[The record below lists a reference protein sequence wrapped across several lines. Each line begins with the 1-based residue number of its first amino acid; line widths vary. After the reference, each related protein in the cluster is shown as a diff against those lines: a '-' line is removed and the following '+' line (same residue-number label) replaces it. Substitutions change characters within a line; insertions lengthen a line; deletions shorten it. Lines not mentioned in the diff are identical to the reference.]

1 MASDFEYSS
10 VAIDH
15 AENPRNLG
23 PLEFC
28 NGHGRITGT
37 CGDTMEFWLQIRGE
51 RIHRANFITDGCGSS
66 VACGSM
72 TTELAIGK
80 TIDEVFDIQQ
90 KGVLDALGGFPEEV
104 QHCALLAT
112 DTLHAACEDFI
123 KNCRPNLDDES
134 AQALSCENCDESLC
148 SAKERRQEEA
158 EKEIF
163 ERHELEQ
170 RLSLIRN
177 KLLVLSGKGGVGKS
191 TVAVNLAVSLARKGK
206 KVGLLDID
214 VHGPSIPGMLGL
226 DDRQI
231 MGSEDGMVPVRVSDN
246 LAVISVGFLLKDR
259 TDPVIWRGPMKYGAV
274 RQFLKDVVWGELDYL
289 IVDSPPGT
297 GDEPLSVA
305 QLIGS
310 GSGAVIVTT
319 PQDVAIADVRRCVS
333 FCNRLSLPVIGVV
346 ENMSGYVCPKCGE
359 SVDIFGAGGGE
370 GLSEEMSIPFLGKI
384 PIDPSI
390 VASGDAGTPLG
401 AGDAQSRAATALSG
415 IVQLI
420 LEAVEQDNNV
430 PA

>member
-1 MASDFEYSS
+1 MGSDFEYSA

-23 PLEFC
+23 TLEFC
-28 NGHGRITGT
+28 NGHARITGP
-37 CGDTMEFWLQIRGE
+37 CGDTMEFWLQVRGE
-51 RIHRANFITDGCGSS
+51 RIQRANFITDGCGSS
-66 VACGSM
+66 MACGSI
-72 TTELAIGK
+72 TTEMALGK
-80 TIDEVFDIQQ
+80 TIDEVFDIDQ

-112 DTLHAACEDFI
+112 DTLHAACENFI
-123 KNCRPNLDDES
+123 KNSRPDLDDES
-134 AQALSCENCDESLC
+134 PQALSCDNCDESSC
-148 SAKERRQEEA
+148 SVKERRQEEA
-158 EKEIF
+158 EKEIV

-170 RLSLIRN
+170 RLSLIHH

-191 TVAVNLAVSLARKGK
+191 TVAVNLAVSLARSGK

-226 DDRQI
+226 EDRQV
-231 MGSEDGMVPVRVSDN
+231 MGSEDGMVPVRVNDN
-246 LAVISVGFLLKDR
+246 LTVISVGFMLKDR
-259 TDPVIWRGPMKYGAV
+259 TDPVIWRGPMKYGV
-274 RQFLKDVVWGELDYL
+274 IRQFLKDVLWGELDYL

-319 PQDVAIADVRRCVS
+319 PQEVAVADVRRCVS

-359 SVDIFGAGGGE
+359 SIDIFGAGGGE

-390 VASGDAGTPLG
+390 VASGDSGRPL
-401 AGDAQSRAATALSG
+401 AAREAQTRAATAFSD
-415 IVQLI
+415 IVPLI
-420 LEAVEQDNNV
+420 LEAVEQDDNV